1 LASSKKE
8 LLEIYNDISNGYLL
22 LGDVSTKRNLL
33 GENPG
38 EAETAQDQ

>member
-1 LASSKKE
+1 ML
-8 LLEIYNDISNGYLL
+8 SNGYLF
-22 LGDVSTKRNLL
+22 LGDVPAKRNLL